1 MRYSSVILVVDK
13 PNYTHGCRY
22 PSLWAKNIRPSV
34 FLCILLSLFAGCAVG
49 PDYTKPKM
57 PVPSSWSEEQ
67 QAVSSTSGSTIVQ
80 WWKTFND
87 PVLNS
92 LIERAMESN
101 PDLRIARARVREAR
115 AQRGVVSADLWPS
128 VNSSAS
134 YSGNRRSL
142 GSPTIPRTVPT
153 EYDLYQSRFDASWE
167 IDIFGG
173 RRRAVEAANADI
185 DTAVENQRDV
195 LVTLLAEVALNYIEV
210 RGFQYRLE
218 ITRKNII
225 TQQETVEITQS
236 KFKAGL
242 SSQLDVTQAESL
254 LATTQSQ
261 APVLENS
268 LKQTV
273 HQIGILLGQNPGA
286 LLDELLKESPIPA
299 APPAIPVG
307 LPSDLLQRRPDI
319 RRSERQ
325 LASATS
331 QIGVA
336 TSDLFPKF
344 SLTGNF
350 GLQSGSWKNF
360 TSTGISKFWSYGPA
374 VSWPIFAAG
383 SILSNIKVQNER
395 QKQALL
401 TYEKTVLAALADVE
415 NALVAC
421 TTEQV
426 HRKSLMDAVNAD
438 RRSVY
443 LAKDLY
449 TKGLADF
456 LNVLIA
462 ERALYSSEDNLAQSD
477 RTVSINVVALY
488 KALGGGW
495 ETDAES
501 VKISQVAGENVLVPK
516 Q

>member
-1 MRYSSVILVVDK
+1 MNDIRSLPGILAVDET
-13 PNYTHGCRY
+13 NCIYGCR
-22 PSLWAKNIRPSV
+22 RPLLQIKIICPYV
-34 FLCILLSLFAGCAVG
+34 FWCILSSLFAGCAVG

-57 PVPSSWSEEQ
+57 SVPASWSEVQ
-67 QAVSSTSGSTIVQ
+67 QTALPVSGSPVVQ
-80 WWKTFND
+80 WWKTFHD

-92 LIERAMESN
+92 LITQAMDSN

-128 VNSSAS
+128 IDSSAS

-142 GSPTIPRTVPT
+142 GSPTIPTFVPVK
-153 EYDLYQSRFDASWE
+153 YDLFQARFDASWE

-173 RRRAVEAANADI
+173 TRRAVEAANADI
-185 DTAVENQRDV
+185 DAAVENQRGV
-195 LVTLLAEVALNYIEV
+195 LVTLLAEVALNYIET

-218 ITRKNII
+218 IIRKNIR
-225 TQQETVEITQS
+225 TQQETVEITRS
-236 KFKAGL
+236 KFRAGL
-242 SSQLDVTQAESL
+242 SSELDVTQAESL
-254 LATTQSQ
+254 LAATQAQ

-268 LKQTV
+268 LKQAI

-286 LLDELLKESPIPA
+286 LLDALLKESSIPVS
-299 APPAIPVG
+299 PPAIPVG

-319 RRSERQ
+319 RSSERQ
-325 LASATS
+325 IASATA

-336 TSDLFPKF
+336 TSDLFPRF

-350 GLQSGSWKNF
+350 GLQSGNWKNF

-374 VSWPIFAAG
+374 ISWPIFEAG
-383 SILSNIKVQNER
+383 RIRSNIKVQNER

-426 HRKSLMDAVNAD
+426 RRRSLMDAVNAD
-438 RRSVY
+438 HRSVY

-449 TKGLADF
+449 MKGLVDF
-456 LNVLIA
+456 LNILDA
-462 ERALYSSEDNLAQSD
+462 ERSLYSSEDNLAQSD
-477 RTVSINVVALY
+477 INVSINLVALY

-495 ETDAES
+495 EIDPES
-501 VKISQVAGENVLVPK
+501 VKISQAKSSSIP
-516 Q
+516 